1 MPLKNTS
8 MTIEDFCE
16 LIRAELK
23 EETVINPSTNFKELE
38 NYGSLSAVVI
48 LDLVEKSFD
57 VKINPRGF
65 RSINS
70 VNDLVEVI
78 GAEKFS

>member
-1 MPLKNTS
+1 MKV
-8 MTIEDFCE
+8 EDFCE
-16 LIRAELK
+16 LIRTELK
-23 EETVINPSTNFKELE
+23 EEAAITPDTNFKELE

-48 LDLVEKSFD
+48 LDLVEKKFD
-57 VKINPRGF
+57 LKINPRGF

-70 VNDLVEVI
+70 VNDLVNVI

>member
-1 MPLKNTS
+1 

-23 EETVINPSTNFKELE
+23 EDTAVHPSTNFKELE

-48 LDLVEKSFD
+48 LELVERRFN
-57 VKINPRGF
+57 VKVNPRGF
-65 RSINS
+65 RSINT
-70 VNDLVEVI
+70 VNDLIEVI

>member
-1 MPLKNTS
+1 

-16 LIRAELK
+16 LIRGELT